1 MIINNNMAKSI
12 DKIGQKAGSPTK
24 VNQATLG
31 KNNFRNILQ
40 QQIGSNEELKFS
52 RHANQRLQSRNITL
66 SDEQI
71 TRLNNGLSNAR
82 AKGVNESLMLVD
94 DVALVVNVDNSTVI
108 TALDRSETKDHVFT
122 NIDGA
127 VLL

>member
-12 DKIGQKAGSPTK
+12 DQIKQGSVSPTK

-31 KNNFRNILQ
+31 KNSFKNILQ
-40 QQIGSNEELKFS
+40 QQIGTSEELKFS
-52 RHANQRLQSRNITL
+52 RHASQRLQSRNITL
-66 SDEQI
+66 TEDQM
-71 TRLNNGLSNAR
+71 TRLNNGLNSAR
-82 AKGVNESLMLVD
+82 EKGVNESLMLVD